1 MVYRTQRPRS
11 KLPFVA
17 VVLLLAAFCAGLGL
31 GQLPGLPG
39 LRDLIGGL
47 EARDRSLPT
56 LIAIPSLGVRAK
68 VVEVLTADD
77 GSIATPK
84 GDPVRT
90 TGWYGLGPTPG
101 EAGTAVIVGH
111 VDTDTEPAVFAR
123 LGQARQGAV
132 VEVSRRDSGTV
143 QFTIDA
149 VRSYP
154 KTAFPADE
162 VFAKAGRPRLVLVTC
177 GGEWV
182 GGDIGYA
189 ENLIAFATLA

>member
-1 MVYRTQRPRS
+1 MVNRTQGPRS
-11 KLPFVA
+11 KLPLVVVVA
-17 VVLLLAAFCAGLGL
+17 LLVVFCAGVGI
-31 GQLPGLPG
+31 GQLPGLSS
-39 LRDLIGGL
+39 LRDLLGGRAL
-47 EARDRSLPT
+47 DRSLPT

-90 TGWYGLGPTPG
+90 TGWYGRGPTPG

-123 LGQARQGAV
+123 LGQARKGTV

-143 QFTIDA
+143 RFAIDG

-182 GGDIGYA
+182 GGDVGYA
-189 ENLIAFATLA
+189 ENVIAFATLA

>member
-1 MVYRTQRPRS
+1 M
-11 KLPFVA
+11 
-17 VVLLLAAFCAGLGL
+17 LLAAFCAGLGL
-31 GQLPGLPG
+31 GQLPGLPS
-39 LRDLIGGL
+39 LRDFFGGL

-68 VVEVLTADD
+68 VVEVLTAGD

-90 TGWYGLGPTPG
+90 TGWYGRGPTPG

-123 LGQARQGAV
+123 LGQARKGTLI
-132 VEVSRRDSGTV
+132 EVSRRDSGTV
-143 QFTIDA
+143 TVHGRRGA
-149 VRSYP
+149 VVPEDGLPGRRG
-154 KTAFPADE
+154 
-162 VFAKAGRPRLVLVTC
+162 VRQGRPAAAGSGDLRW
-177 GGEWV
+177 GWV

-189 ENLIAFATLA
+189 ENVIVFATLA

>member
-11 KLPFVA
+11 KLPFV
-17 VVLLLAAFCAGLGL
+17 VVVMLLAAFCAGLGL
-31 GQLPGLPG
+31 GQLPGLPS

-90 TGWYGLGPTPG
+90 TGWYGRGPTPG

-111 VDTDTEPAVFAR
+111 VDTETEPAVFAR
-123 LGQARQGAV
+123 LGQVRKGTV

-143 QFTIDA
+143 QFTVDA

-189 ENLIAFATLA
+189 ENVIAFATLA